1 MAAEA
6 GAPRPPG
13 LAGSISRLARTALA
27 VLRTRL
33 EILATEIEEERIRFA
48 GLALVVAA
56 IAFCLQM
63 AVLLGVILMVVLLW
77 ETHRVVTLG
86 VLSGAFLVAG
96 VALYLWLRHQLRDP
110 PAHVREHAGRVRE
123 GRRAARPRRRRPV
136 NPHRLAQIHA
146 RRERLLAKAA
156 AQRDEVAL
164 LLAPWQAPL
173 AVADKGL
180 TVAAYLREHPS
191 IVIVA
196 VAALVVLSPKR
207 AFAGHGARSRCGA
220 VTAGRSRRSTGPSPR
235 APAEPAPLRASS
247 RSRW

>member
-13 LAGSISRLARTALA
+13 LAGSITRLARTALA

-86 VLSGAFLVAG
+86 VLSAGFLVTG
-96 VALYLWLRHQLRDP
+96 VVLYLWLRHRLRT
-110 PAHVREHAGRVRE
+110 
-123 GRRAARPRRRRPV
+123 RPRMFAST
-136 NPHRLAQIHA
+136 LGEFAKDE
-146 RRERLLAKAA
+146 ERL
-156 AQRDEVAL
+156 
-164 LLAPWQAPL
+164 
-173 AVADKGL
+173 
-180 TVAAYLREHPS
+180 
-191 IVIVA
+191 
-196 VAALVVLSPKR
+196 
-207 AFAGHGARSRCGA
+207 
-220 VTAGRSRRSTGPSPR
+220 GRGSDVP
-235 APAEPAPLRASS
+235 
-247 RSRW
+247 

>member
-13 LAGSISRLARTALA
+13 LAGSITRLARTALA

-86 VLSGAFLVAG
+86 VLSAGFLVTG
-96 VALYLWLRHQLRDP
+96 VALYLWLRHRLRT
-110 PAHVREHAGRVRE
+110 
-123 GRRAARPRRRRPV
+123 RPRMFAST
-136 NPHRLAQIHA
+136 LGEFAKDE
-146 RRERLLAKAA
+146 ERL
-156 AQRDEVAL
+156 
-164 LLAPWQAPL
+164 
-173 AVADKGL
+173 
-180 TVAAYLREHPS
+180 
-191 IVIVA
+191 
-196 VAALVVLSPKR
+196 
-207 AFAGHGARSRCGA
+207 
-220 VTAGRSRRSTGPSPR
+220 GRGSDVP
-235 APAEPAPLRASS
+235 
-247 RSRW
+247 